1 MSIECLAIIFFKL
14 DTNCADSTASIFGL
28 YSCMYELLDSTM
40 LKWSQWDKML
50 YLRLTQFE
58 ESSSFWSLFLFE
70 MPVKNLVLGLE
81 ECMLSF
87 LTPTQMILQLQH
99 RLSGL
104 PSGLSG
110 AFV

>member
-14 DTNCADSTASIFGL
+14 DTNCADSIASISGL
-28 YSCMYELLDSTM
+28 YSCVYELLDNTM

-50 YLRLTQFE
+50 YLWLAQFE

-87 LTPTQMILQLQH
+87 LTLTQMILQLQH